1 MISIPKLNAQTRE
14 DAKQPWLEP
23 IQQAAKLAQ
32 HDALSAYYKAFEMD
46 EEIRLSDAPLLALDF
61 ETTGLNPEQDDI
73 ISIGAVPMSTQ
84 RIFLGQSRYWVL
96 KPASK
101 LRADTIPIHG
111 ITHSDIESAPDLTE
125 VFPDLLEMM
134 KNRIVVAHCASIE
147 TQFFSA
153 ALQYRIGEGIVFPTI
168 DTMGIERKFSGW
180 QPPGLFARMFR
191 KTQGQSLRLADVRGQ
206 YGLPFYK
213 PHNALLDALAC
224 AELLQAQAQHHA
236 LEQHPLNEVLTWR

>member
-1 MISIPKLNAQTRE
+1 MISIPKLKNQART
-14 DAKQPWLEP
+14 DAMRPWLEP

-32 HDALSAYYKAFEMD
+32 HDALNAYYKAFDMD
-46 EEIRLSDAPLLALDF
+46 EETPLSGAPLLALDF

-73 ISIGAVPMSTQ
+73 ISIGAVPMSTKQ
-84 RIFLGQSRYWVL
+84 IHLGQSRYWVL

-125 VFPDLLEMM
+125 VFPDLLDMM

-153 ALQYRIGEGIVFPTI
+153 ALQYRIGESIVFPAI
-168 DTMGIERKFSGW
+168 DTMGIERKLSGR
-180 QPPGLFARMFR
+180 QAPGLFARMFR
-191 KTQGQSLRLADVRGQ
+191 KTQGQSLRLADIRSQ
-206 YGLPFYK
+206 YGLPFYR

-224 AELLQAQAQHHA
+224 AELLQAQAQHHT
-236 LEQHPLNEVLTWR
+236 LEQYKMSEILTWR

>member
-1 MISIPKLNAQTRE
+1 MISIPKLNVQPRT
-14 DAKQPWLEP
+14 DAKRPWLEP
-23 IQQAAKLAQ
+23 IQQAAKLVQ
-32 HDALSAYYKAFEMD
+32 NDALQMYYQAFEMG
-46 EEIRLSDAPLLALDF
+46 EKTPLSDAPLLALDF

-84 RIFLGQSRYWVL
+84 RILLGQSRYWVL

-111 ITHSDIESAPDLTE
+111 ITHSDIVDAPDLIDVLPE
-125 VFPDLLEMM
+125 LLNLM

-147 TQFFSA
+147 AQFFSA
-153 ALQYRIGEGIVFPTI
+153 ALQYRIGEGIVFPAI
-168 DTMGIERKFSGW
+168 DTMGIERKCSGG
-180 QPPGLFARMFR
+180 QAPGLFARMFR
-191 KTQGQSLRLADVRGQ
+191 KAQGQSLRLADVRGQ

-236 LEQHPLNEVLTWR
+236 LEQYPLNEVLTWR

>member
-1 MISIPKLNAQTRE
+1 MISLPKLNAQTPT
-14 DAKQPWLEP
+14 DAQRPWLEP
-23 IQQAAKLAQ
+23 IEQAAKQ
-32 HDALSAYYKAFEMD
+32 VQYDALRAYYRAFEMD
-46 EEIRLSDAPLLALDF
+46 QETPLTHAPLLALDF

-84 RIFLGQSRYWVL
+84 RIYLGQSRYWVL

-111 ITHSDIESAPDLTE
+111 ITHSDIVDAPDLID
-125 VFPDLLEMM
+125 VLPDLLNLM

-153 ALQYRIGEGIVFPTI
+153 ALQYRIGEGIVFPAV
-168 DTMGIERKFSGW
+168 DTMGIERKFSNR
-180 QPPGLFARMFR
+180 QAPGLFARMFR

-206 YGLPFYK
+206 YGLPFYR

-224 AELLQAQAQHHA
+224 AELLQAQVQHHA
-236 LEQHPLNEVLTWR
+236 LEQHPLNDVLTWR